1 MEGVMGLRIRFRRS
15 RSLVFIVATGLI
27 MVSIAACGSD
37 EATATPL
44 PTVPMTEPTATPVP
58 AGPTATPVRAAPTPT
73 STSSPPSAPSF
84 DAAGYFEGKT
94 VQIVVPYSPGG
105 GYDTFSRMLAIYVPR
120 HMPGSPRFVVKNLVG
135 GGGERG
141 IQYTMRAEPDG
152 LTMATLHPNFI
163 ARELAGVDIPEFS
176 LESMVYLGALSGTG
190 SMGSVWVRR
199 DLAESWDD
207 VLALGRH
214 LTIGSISPGQS
225 GEQGAEFVEMLDGP
239 VKIVYGYGG
248 SSDIMAAMDRGELD
262 ATGRASPRNVT
273 QLFPEWIEEQSLVPV
288 FRWGDPATQEQIEF
302 LKSMGVQQEWS
313 DIPHIFEITNAP
325 VGMQNAFQA
334 AYDVISASR
343 GYVLP
348 PGTPDEIV
356 TVWQETIKAAA
367 QDPDFIQHA
376 GVAGYAESDW
386 GYVAPE
392 KVNELLRIAD
402 RLTAEERRVF
412 SRLLGAE

>member
-1 MEGVMGLRIRFRRS
+1 MGLRTWFRHS
-15 RSLVFIVATGLI
+15 RSLVFMVATGLI
-27 MVSIAACGSD
+27 MVLVVACGSD

-44 PTVPMTEPTATPVP
+44 PTVPLIEPTATAVP
-58 AGPTATPVRAAPTPT
+58 ATPTATPVRAAPTPT
-73 STSSPPSAPSF
+73 SAPSF
-84 DAAGYFEGKT
+84 DADGYFGGKT
-94 VQIVVPYSPGG
+94 IQIVVPFSPGG
-105 GYDTFSRMLAIYVPR
+105 GYDTFSRLLAVYLPR
-120 HMPGSPRFVVKNLVG
+120 HMPGSPRFIVKNLVG

-141 IQYTMRAEPDG
+141 IQYTMRAKPDG

-190 SMGSVWVRR
+190 SMGSIWVRR
-199 DLAESWDD
+199 DIAESWDD
-207 VLALGRH
+207 VLALGRQI
-214 LTIGSISPGQS
+214 TIGSISPGQS

-262 ATGRASPRNVT
+262 ATGRASPRNVA
-273 QLFPEWIEEQSLVPV
+273 QLFPEWIEDQSLIPV

-313 DIPHIFEITNAP
+313 EIPHIFEITNAA

-348 PGTPDEIV
+348 PGTPEEIV
-356 TVWQETIKAAA
+356 MVWEETIKAAA

-376 GVAGYAESDW
+376 AVAGYAESDW

-402 RLTAEERRVF
+402 RLSPEERSVF
-412 SRLLGAE
+412 SRLLGAL